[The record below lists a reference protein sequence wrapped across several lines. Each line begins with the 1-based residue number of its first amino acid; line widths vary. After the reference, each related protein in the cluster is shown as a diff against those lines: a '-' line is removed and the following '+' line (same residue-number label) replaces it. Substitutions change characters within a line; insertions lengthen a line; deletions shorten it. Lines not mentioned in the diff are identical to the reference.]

1 MKRTALITG
10 ATSGFGLATA
20 GILAKDYRLIITGRR
35 KDRLEKIQEDLSHH
49 TDVLALNFDISDLNE
64 TKKQIQN
71 IPIEFSEISVLINNA
86 GLALGLEPADQVDFL
101 DWQKMINTNV
111 TGLAHLTHLLLPS
124 LKQQPLSDI
133 INIGSIAGS
142 WPYPGGNVYGATKA
156 FVAQF
161 SRNLRAD
168 LLGSSIRVCNIEPG
182 LAETE
187 FSKVRFKGDENK
199 ANKVYEKLTPLY
211 AEDIAKQVKWVL
223 EQEAHINLNSIE
235 IMPSCQA
242 WGPLQVNRDKSN

>member
-20 GILAKDYRLIITGRR
+20 GKLAQNYRLVITGRR
-35 KDRLEKIQEDLSHH
+35 EDRLEKIKEDLSHH
-49 TDVLALNFDISDLNE
+49 TDVLSLCFDISDLEE
-64 TKKQIQN
+64 TKKQIKN
-71 IPIEFSEISVLINNA
+71 IPIDFSEISVLINNA
-86 GLALGLEPADQVDFL
+86 GLALGLEPADKVDFQ
-101 DWQKMINTNV
+101 DWQSMINTNV
-111 TGLAHLTHLLLPS
+111 TGLAHLTHLLLPT

-187 FSKVRFKGDENK
+187 FSKVRFKGDEAK
-199 ANKVYEKLTPLY
+199 AKEVYKNLTPLF
-211 AEDIAKQVKWVL
+211 AEDIAKQVKWVI
-223 EQEAHINLNSIE
+223 EQDAHINLNSIE

-242 WGPLQVNRDKSN
+242 WGPLKVHRESV

>member
-20 GILAKDYRLIITGRR
+20 GILAKEYRLVITGRR
-35 KDRLEKIQEDLSHH
+35 KDRLQKIKEDLSHH
-49 TDVLALNFDISDLNE
+49 TDVLDLCFDISDLEE
-64 TKKQIQN
+64 TKKQIKA
-71 IPIEFSEISVLINNA
+71 IPIDFSEISILVNNA
-86 GLALGLEPADQVDFL
+86 GLALGLEPADKVDFQ
-101 DWQKMINTNV
+101 DWQTMINTNV
-111 TGLAHLTHLLLPS
+111 TGLAHLTHLLLPT

-168 LLGSSIRVCNIEPG
+168 LLGSSVRVCNIEPG
-182 LAETE
+182 LADTE
-187 FSKVRFKGDENK
+187 FSKVRFKGNETK
-199 ANKVYEKLTPLY
+199 AKEVYNKLTPLY
-211 AEDIAKQVKWVL
+211 AEDIAKQVKWVID
-223 EQEAHINLNSIE
+223 QDAHINLNSIE

-242 WGPLQVNRDKSN
+242 WGPLQVKRGQ